1 MNGYL
6 AAKSPNKWIYRELRD
21 QYNKIGQIAG
31 YATTMVLFNHVLSMV
46 DALIMTNFHNE
57 KKLLTNI
64 SVEPVLDINTKYGV
78 GGIKFNYRF

>member
-1 MNGYL
+1 
-6 AAKSPNKWIYRELRD
+6 
-21 QYNKIGQIAG
+21 
-31 YATTMVLFNHVLSMV
+31 MVLFNHVLSMV

-78 GGIKFNYRF
+78 GGIKLNYRF